1 MSQPTMQ
8 PNEKTA
14 VTYRTYESERL
25 TGNNTPDL
33 ASPGKQTRPSSP
45 IHFPNVLKSP
55 SNSIKR
61 LGSSSYESRRHLK
74 ESQNLNL
81 KSDQQWLKF
90 DYFKNFE
97 RKSIHL

>member
-81 KSDQQWLKF
+81 NYFNDNDSAVSLSSNLKIF
-90 DYFKNFE
+90 FE
-97 RKSIHL
+97 